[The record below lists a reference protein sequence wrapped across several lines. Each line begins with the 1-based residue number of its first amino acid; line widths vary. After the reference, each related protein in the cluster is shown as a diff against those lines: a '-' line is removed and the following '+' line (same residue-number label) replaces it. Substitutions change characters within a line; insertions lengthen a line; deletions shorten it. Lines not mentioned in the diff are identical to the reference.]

1 MRIFGATNIAKIPF
15 VQYFCYLYTTIK
27 NSNDMSSDIQIARE
41 HKMLHIEKIS
51 EKLNIDKEDLELYG
65 KYKAKIPLTYK
76 EKKTGKKGALI
87 LVSAISP
94 TPAGEGKTTVSIG
107 LAQGMNRLGHQATV
121 VLREASLG
129 PVFGIKGGATGGGYS
144 QVVPMEDINLHF
156 TGDFSAV
163 EKAHNL
169 LAAIIDN
176 NIQSKKRSLNIDPRT
191 ISWKRVMDMNDRS
204 LRHVVVG
211 LGGTSSGI
219 PRETGF
225 DITAASEI
233 MAILCLSEDL
243 QDLKRRLGNIFVG
256 YTFDKK
262 PIYARDLNAHG
273 AMAALL
279 KDAIKPN
286 LVQTLEHTPA
296 IIHGGPFANI
306 AQGTNTVIA
315 TKTSLALSDY
325 TITEAGFGFDLG
337 AEKFLDIKSRIAG
350 LNPQAVVLVATVRA
364 LKYHGG
370 MALKTLKEETTA
382 CAEGVC
388 PVEEITGRVD
398 SLKAGIGNLQ
408 KHIENIK
415 QFNLTPV
422 VAINR
427 FTTDA
432 QEEIDFIKQSCAELG
447 VECALAE
454 VWAKGGEGAIELA
467 EKVVKAVDESLA
479 AGNKFV
485 PMYELTES
493 VEAKIEKIS
502 KKIYGAEAVD
512 YTPKAKA
519 DLKKIY
525 DLGLQDLAIC
535 MAKTQKSL
543 SDNPALLGRPKDF
556 IITVR
561 EIEIA
566 AGAGFL
572 IPITGE
578 IMRMPGLPETPASEA
593 MDITAEGEITGLF

>member
-1 MRIFGATNIAKIPF
+1 MAT
-15 VQYFCYLYTTIK
+15 
-27 NSNDMSSDIQIARE
+27 DIQIARE
-41 HKMLHIEKIS
+41 HTMLHIEKIA
-51 EKLNIDKEDLELYG
+51 EKLNIDREDLELYG

-76 EKKTGKKGALI
+76 DRLTGKKGALV

-121 VLREASLG
+121 VLREPSLG

-204 LRHVVVG
+204 LRHIVVG

-256 YTFDKK
+256 YTFDKR

-315 TKTSLALSDY
+315 TKTSMALSDY

-382 CAEGVC
+382 CAEGTC

-398 SLKAGIGNLQ
+398 SLRAGIGNLQ

-432 QEEIDFIKQSCAELG
+432 PAEIELIKQSCAELG
-447 VECALAE
+447 VECSVAD
-454 VWAKGGEGAIELA
+454 VWAKGGQGALELA
-467 EKVVKAVDESLA
+467 EKVVKVVDESLA
-479 AGNKFV
+479 SGNRFV
-485 PMYELTES
+485 PMYELGES
-493 VEAKIEKIS
+493 VETKIEKIS
-502 KKIYGAEAVD
+502 RKIYGAEAVD
-512 YTPKAKA
+512 YTTKAKA

-525 DLGLQDLAIC
+525 DLGLQNLAIC

-593 MDITAEGEITGLF
+593 MDITANGEITGLF